1 MLVVW
6 RKRIWIWQ
14 VNLMA
19 KILDFPTFNNMDD
32 LEISDRQ
39 TIDAVELLIE
49 YMAEVGCDLDS
60 VVNSR
65 ELGDVIHRIHILIQ
79 KANGVD
85 FTKIDWEKSI
95 DIQSLYK
102 DNGYL
107 KDPLD

>member
-1 MLVVW
+1 
-6 RKRIWIWQ
+6 
-14 VNLMA
+14 
-19 KILDFPTFNNMDD
+19 
-32 LEISDRQ
+32 
-39 TIDAVELLIE
+39 
-49 YMAEVGCDLDS
+49 
-60 VVNSR
+60 VNSR

>member
-1 MLVVW
+1 MT
-6 RKRIWIWQ
+6 
-14 VNLMA
+14 A
-19 KILDFPTFNNMDD
+19 KILDFPKFSNATD
-32 LEISDRQ
+32 LSISDRQ
-39 TIDAVELLIE
+39 TIDAVEILIE
-49 YMAEVGCDLDS
+49 YMAEVGCDLDTI
-60 VVNSR
+60 VNSK